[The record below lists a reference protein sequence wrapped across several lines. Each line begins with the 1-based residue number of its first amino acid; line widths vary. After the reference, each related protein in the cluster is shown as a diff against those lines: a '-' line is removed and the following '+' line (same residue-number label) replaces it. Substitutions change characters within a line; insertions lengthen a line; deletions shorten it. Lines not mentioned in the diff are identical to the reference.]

1 MKLLDSR
8 RVTGPGLLLDGPGA
22 VMDVALDESARDRA
36 IEAWREAAT
45 RMLAAVGLP
54 EARLRSRYFQGGA
67 TVGFTAPADVLYTAT
82 ELNEWAWA
90 SAEAAM
96 TGSGTPAMEQE
107 AVRLRAALELERNP
121 ALLAMLAAARAHG
134 VNFLAGE
141 EAVSVGS
148 GTGATE
154 VSNGEDPDPLA
165 MMRWSVPL
173 VSDVTYIPPGPA

>member
-1 MKLLDSR
+1 
-8 RVTGPGLLLDGPGA
+8 
-22 VMDVALDESARDRA
+22 MDVALDEPVRDRA
-36 IEAWREAAT
+36 IVAWREAAT

-67 TVGFTAPADVLYTAT
+67 TLGFTAPADMLYTAT

-96 TGSGTPAMEQE
+96 TGSGTPAMEHE
-107 AVRLRAALELERNP
+107 AARLRAALELERNP
-121 ALLAMLAAARAHG
+121 ALVAMLTAAREHG

-148 GTGATE
+148 GPGGLGWPGGGAPQT
-154 VSNGEDPDPLA
+154 PQ
-165 MMRWSVPL
+165 VP
-173 VSDVTYIPPGPA
+173 